1 MDEGTMNLAHE
12 EITEKIIGAAFEVH
26 RTLGYGF
33 LEKVY
38 QRALKVELEQRGL
51 QAKLEEPIKVC
62 FKGCVVGEYFADLL
76 VEKKV
81 IVELKVSKEYNLADE
96 AQLLNELKATGI
108 TVGLLINFRRERVEF
123 KRMVF
128 SDPSAFDPRS
138 SAAKKQNGTP
148 FK

>member
-1 MDEGTMNLAHE
+1 MKLEHE
-12 EITEKIIGAAFEVH
+12 EITEKIIGSAFEVH
-26 RTLGYGF
+26 RMLGCGF

-38 QRALKVELEQRGL
+38 QRAMQVELEQRGL

-81 IVELKVSKEYNLADE
+81 IVELKVSKEYNPADE
-96 AQLLNELKATGI
+96 AQLLNELKGTGI
-108 TVGLLINFRRERVEF
+108 SVGLLINFGRENVEF

-128 SDPSAFDPRS
+128 SDPSAFDPRI
-138 SAAKKQNGTP
+138 SAAKRPNGTAR
-148 FK
+148 K

>member
-1 MDEGTMNLAHE
+1 MRLVLED
-12 EITEKIIGAAFEVH
+12 ITEKIIGAAFEVH
-26 RTLGYGF
+26 RILGYGF

-38 QRALKVELEQRGL
+38 QRALQVELEQRGL
-51 QAKLEEPIKVC
+51 QANLEEAIKVS

-81 IVELKVSKEYNLADE
+81 VVELKVSKEYNPADE

-108 TVGLLINFRRERVEF
+108 SVGLLINFGREKVEF
-123 KRMVF
+123 RRMVF
-128 SDPSAFDPRS
+128 SDSSAFDPRS
-138 SAAKKQNGTP
+138 SAAKKQNGTT